1 MDLDTRLQNVTV
13 IGAGGKMGS
22 GIATLVLTE
31 MMRLSLMP
39 EHKDKKFRLSL
50 VDVSD
55 ELLEGLRGYL
65 RDQLMKNAEKSC
77 IALRACYAD
86 KPNIIENYD
95 VIDHYVES
103 AMKIVRTGSFFE
115 MAKDSHLVFEAIVEN
130 EKIKIKVFKQLKKL
144 CGPETFFFTNTSS
157 IPIKTL
163 DVGAGLDGRI
173 IGFHFY
179 NPPVVQKLAELI
191 SSDKTR
197 PDLVE
202 ISKEIAK
209 RLRKTI
215 VPSNDV
221 AGFIGNGYFMRDGLF
236 AIDKV
241 KELKKELGYAGA
253 VYALDK
259 AGRDFLIRP
268 MGIFQLIDY
277 VGIDVFQLILK
288 VMNGYLPG
296 EGLHSD
302 LIDKMMKLGVKGGQ
316 RPDGSQKDGFLKYEK
331 GRPVAIFDPSKKEYI
346 PYNMEGWTG
355 KVEKYLGPPPAGNM
369 PWKALTADRRKD
381 DKLRPYFEALRKA
394 DTKGAQLAR
403 AYLARF
409 REIGEKLIKM
419 EIAAS
424 PDDVNNVITLGF
436 YHLYGPISP
445 YTEVK

>member
-1 MDLDTRLQNVTV
+1 MDLDTRLRNVTV

-22 GIATLVLTE
+22 GIAALLLTE
-31 MMRLSLMP
+31 MMRLSLTP
-39 EHKDKKFRLSL
+39 EHKSARFRLNL
-50 VDVSD
+50 IDISD
-55 ELLEGLRGYL
+55 ELLDGLRGYL
-65 RDQLMKNAEKSC
+65 RDQLLKVAEKSC
-77 IALRACYAD
+77 VALRACYAD
-86 KPNIIENYD
+86 DLNIVENSEVIER
-95 VIDHYVES
+95 YVED
-103 AMKIVRTGSFFE
+103 AMVIMRTGSFFE

-163 DVGAGLDGRI
+163 DDGAGLDGRI

-202 ISKEIAK
+202 TSKEIAK

-215 VPSNDV
+215 VPSHDI

-241 KELKKELGYAGA
+241 KELKKELGFIGA

-288 VMNGYLPG
+288 VMNGYLPA

-302 LIDKMMKLGVKGGQ
+302 LIDKMMKLGVRGGQ

-331 GRPVAIFDPSKKEYI
+331 GRPAAIYDPAKKDYV

-355 KVEKYLGPPPAGNM
+355 KVEKYLGPVPEGNV
-369 PWKALTADRRKD
+369 PWKALTADRQKD
-381 DKLRPYFEALRKA
+381 AKLAPYFEALRKA
-394 DTKGAQLAR
+394 DTKGAELAR

-409 REIGEKLIKM
+409 REIGEKLM
-419 EIAAS
+419 NMGIAAS
-424 PDDVNNVITLGF
+424 ADDVNNVVTLGF
-436 YHLYGPISP
+436 YHLYGPLSP

>member
-22 GIATLVLTE
+22 GIAALLLTE
-31 MMRLSLMP
+31 MARLSMMP
-39 EHKDKKFRLSL
+39 EHKSTKFRLNL
-50 VDVSD
+50 IDISD
-55 ELLEGLRGYL
+55 ELLDGLKGYL
-65 RDQLMKNAEKSC
+65 RDQLLKIAEKSC
-77 IALRACYAD
+77 VALRACYAD
-86 KPNIIENYD
+86 NPDIVENCEVIER
-95 VIDHYVES
+95 YVED
-103 AMKIVRTGSFFE
+103 AMVLVRTGSFFE

-163 DVGAGLDGRI
+163 DDGAGLDGRI

-202 ISKEIAK
+202 TSKEIAK

-241 KELKKELGYAGA
+241 KELKKELGFVGA

-259 AGRDFLIRP
+259 VGRDFLIRP

-288 VMNGYLPG
+288 VMNSYLPA

-302 LIDKMMKLGVKGGQ
+302 LIDKMMRLGVRGGQ
-316 RPDGSQKDGFLKYEK
+316 RPDGSQKDGFLKYER

-355 KVEKYLGPPPAGNM
+355 KAEKYLGPMPEGNV
-369 PWKALTADRRKD
+369 PWKALTADRQKD
-381 DKLRPYFEALRKA
+381 AKLAPYFNTLQKV
-394 DTKGAQLAR
+394 DTKGAELAR
-403 AYLARF
+403 VYLARF
-409 REIGEKLIKM
+409 REIGEKLINM
-419 EIAAS
+419 GIAGS
-424 PDDVNNVITLGF
+424 PEDVNNVVTLGF